1 MHFTFSKV
9 FVLFQSREVNR
20 NNKKDV
26 KEANKYFFIESTIAL
41 FISFLINVFVVAV
54 FAQAFYKKTN
64 MEVVSLQRFIA
75 LSPQRKAVLSPAFDH
90 CDCVCVC
97 FGLQNQLCNQTGSP
111 HTDLFPLNNET
122 LQVDIYKGVRVVF
135 RPRCQPGCCHLV
147 AEGVVMTWSCFF
159 QGVVLGCFFGPAA
172 LYIWAVGIL
181 AAGQSSTMTGTYSG
195 QFVMEVQALVSVHLG
210 SFSRSSV

>member
-75 LSPQRKAVLSPAFDH
+75 LSPQWKAVLSPAFNR

-97 FGLQNQLCNQTGSP
+97 
-111 HTDLFPLNNET
+111 
-122 LQVDIYKGVRVVF
+122 
-135 RPRCQPGCCHLV
+135 
-147 AEGVVMTWSCFF
+147 A
-159 QGVVLGCFFGPAA
+159 LGCRTSCVTRLAA
-172 LYIWAVGIL
+172 LTL
-181 AAGQSSTMTGTYSG
+181 TSSLSTTKRCRWTSTRGCVIS
-195 QFVMEVQALVSVHLG
+195 SVHAA
-210 SFSRSSV
+210 